1 MKYSVAV
8 FKYSFDQ
15 EWQQDLFEAELGEL
29 GFDMFDGEKA
39 YILTDQLDETALQNF
54 VAQREGVVLLHVEQC
69 EERNWNETWETE
81 HPLINLPLDI
91 QIRPHG
97 AFGDGFHE
105 TTGMMIDRLIS
116 TQDLL
121 ATNMNAVLDNG
132 CGTGVL
138 GIMAARCGA
147 RNVMMVDIDE
157 QSVANTLEN
166 IDINL
171 PLIEK
176 TAFTVIQANT
186 PPDQQF
192 DLILSNIHRNILMAQ
207 MPIYAAQLKPQ
218 GELWL
223 SGFYESDCFP
233 LITEAE
239 HLGLKFKDKI
249 QRGEW
254 RLLVLYQP
262 LTV

>member
-15 EWQQDLFEAELGEL
+15 EWQQDIFEAELGEL

-121 ATNMNAVLDNG
+121 ATDMNTVLDNG

-176 TAFTVIQANT
+176 TAFTVIT
-186 PPDQQF
+186 
-192 DLILSNIHRNILMAQ
+192 
-207 MPIYAAQLKPQ
+207 
-218 GELWL
+218 ELL
-223 SGFYESDCFP
+223 
-233 LITEAE
+233 
-239 HLGLKFKDKI
+239 
-249 QRGEW
+249 
-254 RLLVLYQP
+254 
-262 LTV
+262 